1 MQEVGGPEG
10 MRGGGLRLQASA
22 APRLLVLAFGGRVLL
37 SPLHVLHV
45 KDGAQLQVKPV
56 LRNAAERPLPCQA
69 PKSAGRRA
77 IYRPS
82 PHSLRFHH
90 SRCCEPKPPS

>member
-1 MQEVGGPEG
+1 MHEVGGPES
-10 MRGGGLRLQASA
+10 MRGGGLRLQAGA

-45 KDGAQLQVKPV
+45 KDGAQLQVEPL

-77 IYRPS
+77 IYTVQAPI
-82 PHSLRFHH
+82 HSGF
-90 SRCCEPKPPS
+90 SRRCEPKPPS